1 MRISNIFLLSLFLYR
16 KSCVSTQIKKTFNSE
31 ALAMLAIT
39 ICWLVMTAAVNP
51 IGNFP
56 LNDDWAYAESVKTL
70 LTTNKIVIPDW
81 SAANF
86 FTQAIWGWL
95 FTAIFG
101 FSFTVLRF
109 STLTLGLLGVI
120 AAFKL
125 SREIGV
131 PIIIAVLGA
140 LILMI
145 NPIYFASSNTFM
157 TDIPFFTISTLAL
170 LFLTKVINTDDTVY
184 LILGIITLGLALL
197 IRQLGFAIAIAY
209 AFSYLLGRKLSL
221 NSVFRALAP
230 LIVCIL
236 IQVIFRFWLSSN
248 DQVPSM
254 YGHQINQ
261 IKDVLSLAPLE
272 AISIFGGHA
281 INTLLYI
288 GLFLSPLLLLV
299 WYYQYDKLTLNK
311 TLQLVLIVILMY
323 IVFRAI
329 GMSRWPLVGNVLGP
343 YGIGP
348 MLQHGSVDYSILHN
362 SGVKF
367 FWKLVGVLSIWFTG
381 YMLYIMHTSILKKWS
396 DYKNQALE
404 VSRLRV
410 QVFFLFVV
418 IVYCLP
424 TFLVQGF
431 FDRYLLLPILAGS
444 TLIQSKIHIQ
454 AKLSRLRFVII
465 ILMVTL
471 IAALTI
477 AATYDYLSW
486 NRARWMALND
496 LVYKTGISPTR
507 IDGGFEFNGMYLYS
521 KEAEKTPNKK
531 GWWVADNEYLIAYT
545 LGTETEAE
553 GYKALSIYPVI
564 SYLPF
569 SPKNIYVLHRK

>member
-1 MRISNIFLLSLFLYR
+1 M
-16 KSCVSTQIKKTFNSE
+16 V
-31 ALAMLAIT
+31 
-39 ICWLVMTAAVNP
+39 AAVNP
-51 IGNFP
+51 IGDFP
-56 LNDDWAYAESVKTL
+56 LNDDWAYAESVNTL
-70 LTTNKIVIPDW
+70 LTTNEIVIPDW

-86 FTQAIWGWL
+86 FTQAIWGWI

-109 STLTLGLLGVI
+109 STLTFGLLGII

-131 PIIIAVLGA
+131 PIIIAALGA
-140 LILMI
+140 LLLMI

-157 TDIPFFTISTLAL
+157 TDIPFFTLSTLAL

-184 LILGIITLGLALL
+184 LILGIIAVGLALL

-209 AFSYLLGRKLSL
+209 AVAYLLGRKLTLS
-221 NSVFRALAP
+221 SVFRALAP

-236 IQVIFRFWLSSN
+236 IQVMFRVWLSSN

-272 AISIFGGHA
+272 VINIFGGHA

-288 GLFLSPLLLLV
+288 GFFLSPLLLLV
-299 WYYQYDKLTLNK
+299 WYYQYHKVTLSK
-311 TLQLVLIVILMY
+311 TVQLMLLAILIY
-323 IVFRAI
+323 AVFRQI
-329 GMSRWPLVGNVLGP
+329 GMSRWPLVGNVLGQ

-348 MLQHGSVDYSILHN
+348 MLQHGSAGYSILQHEHG
-362 SGVKF
+362 GVKF

-381 YMLYIMHTSILKKWS
+381 YMLYLMHTSILKNLN
-396 DYKNQALE
+396 DYKSHTLDI
-404 VSRLRV
+404 SRLRV
-410 QVFFLFVV
+410 QAFFLCVM
-418 IVYCLP
+418 IVYCIP

-431 FDRYLLLPILAGS
+431 FDRYLLLPILACS
-444 TLIQSKIHIQ
+444 ILIQSKIHFL
-454 AKLSRLRFVII
+454 AKLNRLRFVVI

-471 IAALTI
+471 TGSLTI
-477 AATYDYLSW
+477 AATHDYLAW
-486 NRARWMALND
+486 NRVRWLALND
-496 LVYKTGISPTR
+496 LVYKTGVTPTR
-507 IDGGFEFNGMYLYS
+507 IDGGFEFNGMQLYS
-521 KEAEKTPNKK
+521 KEAAKAANKK
-531 GWWVADNEYLIAYT
+531 GWWVVDNEYLIAYT
-545 LGTETEAE
+545 LGTETKSE
-553 GYKALSIYPVI
+553 GYSVLATYPV
-564 SYLPF
+564 SAYLPF

>member
-1 MRISNIFLLSLFLYR
+1 M
-16 KSCVSTQIKKTFNSE
+16 V
-31 ALAMLAIT
+31 
-39 ICWLVMTAAVNP
+39 AAVNP
-51 IGNFP
+51 IGDFP
-56 LNDDWAYAESVKTL
+56 LNDDWAYAESVNTL
-70 LTTNKIVIPDW
+70 LTTNEIVIPDW

-86 FTQAIWGWL
+86 FTQAIWGWI

-109 STLTLGLLGVI
+109 STLTFGLLGII

-131 PIIIAVLGA
+131 PIIIAALGA
-140 LILMI
+140 LLLMI

-157 TDIPFFTISTLAL
+157 TDIPFFTLSTLAL

-184 LILGIITLGLALL
+184 LILGIIAVGLALL

-209 AFSYLLGRKLSL
+209 AVAYLLGRKLTLS
-221 NSVFRALAP
+221 SVFRALAP

-236 IQVIFRFWLSSN
+236 IQVMFRVWLSSN

-272 AISIFGGHA
+272 VINIFGGHA

-288 GLFLSPLLLLV
+288 GFFLSPLLLLV
-299 WYYQYDKLTLNK
+299 WYYQYHKVTLSK
-311 TLQLVLIVILMY
+311 TVQLMLLAILIY
-323 IVFRAI
+323 AVFRQI
-329 GMSRWPLVGNVLGP
+329 GMSRWPLVGNVLGQ

-348 MLQHGSVDYSILHN
+348 MLQHGSAGYSILQHEHG
-362 SGVKF
+362 GVKF

-381 YMLYIMHTSILKKWS
+381 YMLYLMHTSILKKLN
-396 DYKNQALE
+396 DYKSHTLDI
-404 VSRLRV
+404 SRLRV
-410 QVFFLFVV
+410 QAFFLCVM
-418 IVYCLP
+418 IVYCIP

-431 FDRYLLLPILAGS
+431 FDRYLLLPILACS
-444 TLIQSKIHIQ
+444 ILIQSKIHFL
-454 AKLSRLRFVII
+454 AKLNRLRFVVI

-471 IAALTI
+471 TGSLTI
-477 AATYDYLSW
+477 AATHDYLAW
-486 NRARWMALND
+486 NRVRWLALND
-496 LVYKTGISPTR
+496 LVYKTGVTPTR
-507 IDGGFEFNGMYLYS
+507 IDGGFEFNGMQLYS
-521 KEAEKTPNKK
+521 KEAAKAANKK
-531 GWWVADNEYLIAYT
+531 GWWVVDNEYLIAYT
-545 LGTETEAE
+545 LGTETKSE
-553 GYKALSIYPVI
+553 GYSVLATYPV
-564 SYLPF
+564 SAYLPF

>member
-1 MRISNIFLLSLFLYR
+1 LT
-16 KSCVSTQIKKTFNSE
+16 TQIKKIFNSE
-31 ALAMLAIT
+31 ALTILFIT
-39 ICWLVMTAAVNP
+39 LCWLIMVAAANP
-51 IGNFP
+51 IGDFP
-56 LNDDWAYAESVKTL
+56 LNDDWAYAESVNTL
-70 LTTNKIVIPDW
+70 LTANEIVIPDW

-109 STLTLGLLGVI
+109 STLTFGLLGII

-125 SREIGV
+125 SREIGA
-131 PIIIAVLGA
+131 PIIIAALGA
-140 LILMI
+140 LLLMI

-157 TDIPFFTISTLAL
+157 TDIPFFTLSTLAL

-184 LILGIITLGLALL
+184 LILGIIAVGLALL

-209 AFSYLLGRKLSL
+209 AVAYLLGRKLTLS
-221 NSVFRALAP
+221 SVFRALAP
-230 LIVCIL
+230 LIACIL
-236 IQVIFRFWLSSN
+236 IQVMFRVWLSSN

-272 AISIFGGHA
+272 VINIFGGHA
-281 INTLLYI
+281 INTLLYV

-299 WYYQYDKLTLNK
+299 WYCQYHKLTLSN
-311 TLQLVLIVILMY
+311 TLQLVLLAILIY
-323 IVFRAI
+323 AIFRQVGI
-329 GMSRWPLVGNVLGP
+329 SRWPLVGNVLGP

-348 MLQHGSVDYSILHN
+348 MLQHGYTGYSIVQHEHR
-362 SGVKF
+362 GVKY

-381 YMLYIMHTSILKKWS
+381 YMLYLMYPSLCKKWS
-396 DYKNQALE
+396 DYKSQVLD

-410 QVFFLFVV
+410 QVFFLCVM

-424 TFLVQGF
+424 TFLVQDF
-431 FDRYLLLPILAGS
+431 FDRYLLIPILACS
-444 TLIQSKIHIQ
+444 ILIQSKIHFLI
-454 AKLSRLRFVII
+454 KLNRFRFVII
-465 ILMVTL
+465 TLMFTVMGL
-471 IAALTI
+471 LTT
-477 AATYDYLSW
+477 ATTHDYLSW
-486 NRARWMALND
+486 NRARWVALND
-496 LVYKTGISPTR
+496 LVYKTGVSPTR

-521 KEAEKTPNKK
+521 HDTEKMHGKK
-531 GWWVADNEYLIAYT
+531 GWWVVDNEYLIAYT
-545 LGTETEAE
+545 LGIETEAE
-553 GYKALSIYPVI
+553 GYKVLSIYPVL

-569 SPKNIYVLHRK
+569 SPKNIYVLYRK

>member
-1 MRISNIFLLSLFLYR
+1 M
-16 KSCVSTQIKKTFNSE
+16 V
-31 ALAMLAIT
+31 
-39 ICWLVMTAAVNP
+39 AAVNP
-51 IGNFP
+51 IGDFP
-56 LNDDWAYAESVKTL
+56 LNDDWAYAESVNTL
-70 LTTNKIVIPDW
+70 LTTNEIVIPDW

-86 FTQAIWGWL
+86 FTQAIWGWI

-109 STLTLGLLGVI
+109 STLTFGLLGII

-131 PIIIAVLGA
+131 PIIIAALGA
-140 LILMI
+140 LLLMI

-157 TDIPFFTISTLAL
+157 TDIPFFTLSTLAL

-184 LILGIITLGLALL
+184 LILGIIAVGLALL

-209 AFSYLLGRKLSL
+209 AVAYLLGRKLTLS
-221 NSVFRALAP
+221 SVFRALAP

-236 IQVIFRFWLSSN
+236 IQVMFRVWLSSN

-272 AISIFGGHA
+272 VINIFGGHA

-288 GLFLSPLLLLV
+288 GFFLSPLLLLV
-299 WYYQYDKLTLNK
+299 WYYQYHKLTLSK
-311 TLQLVLIVILMY
+311 TVQLMLLAILIY
-323 IVFRAI
+323 AVFRQI
-329 GMSRWPLVGNVLGP
+329 GMSRWPLVGNVLGQ

-348 MLQHGSVDYSILHN
+348 MLQHGSAGYSILQHEHG
-362 SGVKF
+362 GVKF

-381 YMLYIMHTSILKKWS
+381 YMLYLMHTSILKNLN
-396 DYKNQALE
+396 DYKSHTLDI
-404 VSRLRV
+404 SRLRV
-410 QVFFLFVV
+410 QAFFLCVM
-418 IVYCLP
+418 IVYCIP

-431 FDRYLLLPILAGS
+431 FDRYLLLPILACS
-444 TLIQSKIHIQ
+444 ILIQSKIHFL
-454 AKLSRLRFVII
+454 AKLNRLRFVVI

-471 IAALTI
+471 TGSLTI
-477 AATYDYLSW
+477 AATHDYLAW
-486 NRARWMALND
+486 NRVRWLALND
-496 LVYKTGISPTR
+496 LVYKTGVTPTR
-507 IDGGFEFNGMYLYS
+507 IDGGFEFNGMQLYS
-521 KEAEKTPNKK
+521 KEAAKAANKK
-531 GWWVADNEYLIAYT
+531 GWWVVDNEYLIAYT
-545 LGTETEAE
+545 LGTETKSE
-553 GYKALSIYPVI
+553 GYSVLATYPV
-564 SYLPF
+564 SAYLPF